1 MGVGYRRGLDA
12 VDDRALRD
20 LAQVA
25 YRGRSL
31 TIGSARVHKLLKEG
45 ERLGMTVGD
54 TITLAH
60 ATLTAIDAVG
70 EFTPAMQAVLD
81 SFDAGE
87 ITTEMREPL
96 NHYLDRPAVAALA
109 VFTHEQCRPGVP
121 VRLTAQSNGGD
132 ETTGSET
139 VDSSDQTAGTNGAGE
154 PVQRLAETVNTRL
167 HPDETE
173 ESPAGIQLEGA
184 AHWPERTV
192 DGFPRI
198 TLDVLAWWPGLSQW
212 EPLTLVAQVTRSL
225 AFTGENFSLL
235 ISQPGDETPERT
247 NAVWLVRRSE
257 IRSTIPVFE
266 LRASTWE
273 IGDDDAHHYR
283 FLIASASDWC
293 RELHDYLATRWISHG
308 QSPTGPPD
316 FEEPYAPDPPPLT
329 ALPTA

>member
-1 MGVGYRRGLDA
+1 MGVRYRRGLDA
-12 VDDRALRD
+12 VDDGALRE
-20 LAQVA
+20 LAQIA

-31 TIGSARVHKLLKEG
+31 TIGSARVRKLLKEG

-54 TITLAH
+54 TITLAN
-60 ATLTAIDAVG
+60 ATLTAIDTVG
-70 EFTPAMQAVLD
+70 QFEPAMQAVLD
-81 SFDAGE
+81 AFDAGE

-121 VRLTAQSNGGD
+121 IAVADQSNEVDHTAGRDPLDQPGRAGRDVAD
-132 ETTGSET
+132 EPVRTGSRIRGSNSYRDEP
-139 VDSSDQTAGTNGAGE
+139 AG
-154 PVQRLAETVNTRL
+154 
-167 HPDETE
+167 
-173 ESPAGIQLEGA
+173 SPARIQLDGA

-198 TLDVLAWWPGLSQW
+198 TLDVLAWWPGLARW
-212 EPLTLVAQVTRSL
+212 EPLTLVASVTQSL
-225 AFTGENFSLL
+225 AFSGDNFSLL
-235 ISQPGDETPERT
+235 ISQPGDERPERT
-247 NAVWLVRRSE
+247 NAAWLVRREDVSFA
-257 IRSTIPVFE
+257 IPVFE

-283 FLIASASDWC
+283 FLIASSSDWC

-308 QSPTGPPD
+308 QNPNGPPD
-316 FEEPYAPDPPPLT
+316 FDEPYALNPPPLT